1 VAEWMLCRDLE
12 GCDQNSSHDF
22 LRCDAVQFRMLDSMA
37 SLSEKIVMLIL
48 LWEPWEPHNMDCCWR
63 CLRYC
68 RKLC

>member
-1 VAEWMLCRDLE
+1 MLCRDLE

-48 LWEPWEPHNMDCCWR
+48 L
-63 CLRYC
+63 
-68 RKLC
+68 